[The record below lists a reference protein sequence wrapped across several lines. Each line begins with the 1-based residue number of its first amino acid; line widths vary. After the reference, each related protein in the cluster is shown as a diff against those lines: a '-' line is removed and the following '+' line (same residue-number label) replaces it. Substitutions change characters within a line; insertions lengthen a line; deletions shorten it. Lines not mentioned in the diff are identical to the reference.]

1 MNKKSDKNSMKLFTP
16 SSYFKEDGN
25 LDWPNIIRKMVV
37 LIAFFILF
45 FLLLFAFLRPQM
57 LAIASWVTQT
67 LGYPGIFLYTFLVDM
82 LIVPLTVDVIFPFAG
97 NYQTIPFLLTL
108 SIASSL
114 GGLGGYMIG
123 RLLGHLKIVKVLTSR
138 FTKDAEQLIEKYGV
152 WAVVIAGL
160 TPIPFSTVCWMSGMF
175 KVRFSYM
182 ALATLSR
189 FPRMALYYIA
199 VQAGLMI
206 FL

>member
-1 MNKKSDKNSMKLFTP
+1 MDKKNNNNTMKLFTP
-16 SSYFKEDGN
+16 SSYFNDDGSLN
-25 LDWPNIIRKMVV
+25 WSTIIKKMIL
-37 LIAFFILF
+37 LIVFFILF

-57 LAIASWVTQT
+57 LSIASWVTET
-67 LGYPGIFLYTFLVDM
+67 LGYLGIFLYALFVDM
-82 LIVPLTVDVIFPFAG
+82 LIVPLTVDVVFPFAS

-108 SIASSL
+108 SLGSSL
-114 GGLGGYMIG
+114 GGIGGYMIG

-138 FTKDAEQLIEKYGV
+138 FSKDAEQLIKKYGV

-160 TPIPFSTVCWMSGMF
+160 TPIPFSTVCWISGMF
-175 KVRFSYM
+175 KVHFSYM

-189 FPRMALYYIA
+189 VPRMVLYYMA

-206 FL
+206 FI

>member
-1 MNKKSDKNSMKLFTP
+1 MKFFIS

-25 LDWPNIIRKMVV
+25 LDRHNIVRKMIV

-57 LAIASWVTQT
+57 LAIAVWVTQT
-67 LGYPGIFLYTFLVDM
+67 LGYVGIFLYAFFVDM
-82 LIVPLTVDVIFPFAG
+82 LIVPLTVDVIFPFAN

-114 GGLGGYMIG
+114 GGMGGYMIG
-123 RLLGHLKIVKVLTSR
+123 RLLGHLKIVKVLTSH
-138 FTKDAEQLIEKYGV
+138 FTNDAEKLINKYGV
-152 WAVVIAGL
+152 WAVVIAGI
-160 TPIPFSTVCWMSGMF
+160 TPIPFSTVCWISGMF
-175 KVRFSYM
+175 KVRFSHM

-189 FPRMALYYIA
+189 FPRMVLYYAA